1 MAGARWRQLS
11 SRLWPQPEPE
21 DAFNPP
27 AIFLTYVNALS
38 RMRAV
43 SDGALRARLFDLAGQ
58 LYRTELERRRHTEAR
73 STATLTAAGITFALA
88 GGLLGLFA
96 RELMTVPTGWKFAIV
111 ACYSAALVYLV
122 GALRQP

>member
-1 MAGARWRQLS
+1 MAGTWWRHLW

-21 DAFNPP
+21 ETFNPP
-27 AIFLTYVNALS
+27 AIFLTYAEALP

-58 LYRTELERRRHTEAR
+58 LYRGELERRRHTEAR
-73 STATLTAAGITFALA
+73 STATLSAAGITFALA

-96 RELMTVPTGWKFAIV
+96 KELMTVATAWKVAVV
-111 ACYSAALVYLV
+111 ACHSAALVYL
-122 GALRQP
+122 